1 MSNSRSSFEQ
11 KYKLTSLYIP
21 ENVYTFKHVKS
32 TTHLHVKQSW
42 ILFLYGRTNGRQA
55 AVGQVFA
62 LQDCP
67 GRGLTALHLPIRYH

>member
-42 ILFLYGRTNGRQA
+42 ILSYMAGQMAGRQ
-55 AVGQVFA
+55 
-62 LQDCP
+62 LWDRSLLC
-67 GRGLTALHLPIRYH
+67 RTAQGVV